1 MIQQEL
7 HALQHEF
14 GYLPADQL
22 QAMSKRLK
30 VPLRRL
36 HEVAS
41 CFPHY
46 RLKPPPTV
54 EMKVCRDMACHLRGA
69 AEYIRLLKAAASEL
83 GDSGISIEGVS
94 CLGQCDSPPAVVV
107 GHEVHRGKTIEE
119 CRRLLRD
126 AARGDDHALHTR
138 VDLPMPPP
146 LATGWRIDPYDGRET
161 YEAARKFVEAE
172 KEDKLSIVRT
182 GDKSHDGKTAKTF
195 LAELEASD
203 LLGMGGAGVPAH
215 QKWLDVRSAPGKR
228 KFVIVNGDESEP
240 GTFKDRE
247 LLLRTPHLVI
257 EGVILGG
264 LMTGA
269 ERGYIYIRHEYEP
282 QIDAVRA
289 AIARAEKMGVCGKN
303 ALGTGRDF
311 PIEVYVSP
319 GGYICGEQSALIEA
333 MEDRRAE
340 PRNKPPTLETNGYL
354 DQPTLLS
361 NVETFAWIPS
371 IWAKGGA
378 WFAGLGVNKC
388 KGARFFSISGDL
400 KRPGVY
406 EVPNGTPLG
415 ELIHKYAG
423 GMRDGLAL
431 KAVAPSGPSGGF
443 LPAQLPA
450 EILPK
455 AAREGLKGAATM
467 DLMTVPLDLKAF
479 RALGLSL
486 GGGLVVY
493 GDTADMMDQALNA
506 TEFYRNES
514 CGKCVPCRIGCQ
526 KLVEI
531 GTDIQD
537 GRYDGLSLAPVEDMV
552 GDLSRAM
559 ELASIC
565 GLGAVAANPLSST
578 LRHFREDLAQYVATS
593 SGLSAAQRAAI
604 SSLDPNRSGG
614 TPR

>member
-22 QAMSKRLK
+22 RAMSKRLK

-46 RLKPPPTV
+46 RLEPPPTV
-54 EMKVCRDMACHLRGA
+54 EFKVCRDMACHLRGA
-69 AEYIRLLKAAASEL
+69 PEYIRALKAAASEL
-83 GDSGISIEGVS
+83 GDTSISVEGVS
-94 CLGQCDSPPAVVV
+94 CLGQCDAPPAVVV

-126 AARGDDHALHTR
+126 AARGDDSSLHTR
-138 VDLPMPPP
+138 FDVTIPPP
-146 LATGWRIDPYDGRET
+146 ARTGWQIDPYDGREA
-161 YEAARKFVEAE
+161 YEAARKFVEGDNA
-172 KEDKLSIVRT
+172 DKLI
-182 GDKSHDGKTAKTF
+182 
-195 LAELEASD
+195 AELEVSD

-215 QKWLDVRSAPGKR
+215 QKWLDVRRAPGKR

-247 LLLRTPHLVI
+247 LLLKTPHLVI

-264 LMTGA
+264 MLTGA
-269 ERGYIYIRHEYEP
+269 ERGFIYIRHEYEP
-282 QIDAVRA
+282 QIEAVRA
-289 AIARAEKMGVCGKN
+289 AIVRAERLGVCGKN

-340 PRNKPPTLETNGYL
+340 PRNKPPTIETNGYL

-361 NVETFAWIPS
+361 NVETFAWVPS
-371 IWAKGGA
+371 IWHKGGDWYA
-378 WFAGLGVNKC
+378 KLGVNRC

-406 EVPNGTPLG
+406 EIPNGTPLG
-415 ELIHKYAG
+415 DLINKYAG
-423 GMRDGLAL
+423 GMRDGLKL

-443 LPAQLPA
+443 LPAKLPA
-450 EILPK
+450 DMLPK
-455 AAREGLKGAATM
+455 AEREKLGGAATL
-467 DLMTVPLDLKAF
+467 DLMSVPLDLKAF

-531 GTDIQD
+531 GGDIQG
-537 GRYDGLSLAPVEDMV
+537 GRYDGRSLSPVEDMV
-552 GDLSRAM
+552 GDLARAM

-578 LRHFREDLAQYVATS
+578 LRHFRDDLAPYVQTS
-593 SGLSAAQRAAI
+593 DR
-604 SSLDPNRSGG
+604 PRE